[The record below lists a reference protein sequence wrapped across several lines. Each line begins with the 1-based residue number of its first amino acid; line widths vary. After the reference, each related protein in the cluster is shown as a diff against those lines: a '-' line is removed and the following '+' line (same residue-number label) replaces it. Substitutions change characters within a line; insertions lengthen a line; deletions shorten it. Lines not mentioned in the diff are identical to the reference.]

1 MSMPMPVPAVPTE
14 PPTANGVPEAPP
26 PHPIIGRAPPAMGVN
41 LRTLLEEMVTLGAS
55 DLHIVAGESPKLRI
69 DGEITSAR
77 TGGVLGPKETL
88 QLAYSV
94 LTENQKKR
102 FEQED
107 ELDFSFGIQSLA
119 RFRGNCFR
127 QRGCVSMV
135 IRQIPF
141 SIKTFQDLGL
151 PASIAKMAEKPRGLV
166 LVTGPTGSG
175 KSTTLAAM
183 IDKINRERKGHI
195 ITVEDPIEFIHK
207 HQGCLINQREV
218 GTDTK
223 SFANALKYALREDP
237 DVILIGEMRDLE
249 TIQAALTI
257 AETGHLAFAT
267 LHTNSAAEAINRI
280 IDVFPSHQQSQVRA
294 QLAFVL
300 EGIITQTL
308 VPRATGRGRAMAAEV
323 LVVTPAIRA
332 LIRDDKVHQIYSS
345 MQSGKKFGMQTLNDA
360 LYALYMNREVAAE
373 ECLRVSGDPVEFQR
387 MIGQLDPMDDSNGT
401 KQAGGK
407 PTATRGPMSGSPA
420 KR

>member
-1 MSMPMPVPAVPTE
+1 MTLPFIDTSTPSGPARPS
-14 PPTANGVPEAPP
+14 
-26 PHPIIGRAPPAMGVN
+26 GVN
-41 LRTLLEEMVTLGAS
+41 LRSLLEEMVSRNAS
-55 DLHIVAGESPKLRI
+55 DLHIVAGQRPKLRV
-69 DGEITSAR
+69 DGDITNASAE
-77 TGGVLGPKETL
+77 GELAPKDTL

-94 LTENQKKR
+94 LTEVQKKR
-102 FEQED
+102 FELED
-107 ELDFSFGIQSLA
+107 ELDFSFGIQGLA
-119 RFRGNCFR
+119 RFRGNVFK

-141 SIKTFQDLGL
+141 AIKTFDQLGL
-151 PASIAKMAEKPRGLV
+151 PGAIAKMAEKPRGLV

-207 HQGCLINQREV
+207 HQECIINQREI
-218 GTDTK
+218 GSDTK

-249 TIQAALTI
+249 TIAAALTI

-300 EGIITQTL
+300 EGIVTQTL
-308 VPRATGRGRAMAAEV
+308 LPKLQGRGRVMAAEI

-373 ECLRVSGDPVEFQR
+373 ECLRVSGDPTEFQR
-387 MIGQLDPMDDSNGT
+387 MIGQLDPADDGSG
-401 KQAGGK
+401 KSAAGK
-407 PTATRGPMSGSPA
+407 PAATRGPVSGTPV

>member
-1 MSMPMPVPAVPTE
+1 MTSLPFIDTSAPAG
-14 PPTANGVPEAPP
+14 PPKAQGL
-26 PHPIIGRAPPAMGVN
+26 N
-41 LRTLLEEMVTLGAS
+41 LRSLLEEMVSRNAS
-55 DLHIVAGESPKLRI
+55 DLHIVAGERPKLRI
-69 DGEITSAR
+69 DGDITNAAPE
-77 TGGVLGPKETL
+77 LELAPKDTL
-88 QLAYSV
+88 QIAYSV
-94 LTENQKKR
+94 LTEQQKKR
-102 FEQED
+102 FELED
-107 ELDFSFGIQSLA
+107 ELDFSFGIQNLA
-119 RFRGNCFR
+119 RFRGNVFK

-135 IRQIPF
+135 VRQIPF
-141 SIKTFQDLGL
+141 AIKTFDQLGL
-151 PASIAKMAEKPRGLV
+151 PGSIAKMAEKPRGLV

-175 KSTTLAAM
+175 KSTPLAAM

-207 HQGCLINQREV
+207 HQSCIINQREI
-218 GTDTK
+218 GSDTK

-237 DVILIGEMRDLE
+237 DIILVGEMRDLE
-249 TIQAALTI
+249 TIAATLTI

-300 EGIITQTL
+300 EGIVTQTL
-308 VPRATGRGRAMAAEV
+308 LPKAQGKGRVMAAEI

-345 MQSGKKFGMQTLNDA
+345 MQAGKKWGMQTLNDA
-360 LYALYMNREVAAE
+360 LYALYMNREVTAD
-373 ECLRVSGDPVEFQR
+373 ECLRVSGDPTEFQR
-387 MIGQLDPMDDSNGT
+387 MIGQLDPSDDSGKST
-401 KQAGGK
+401 AGK
-407 PTATRGPMSGSPA
+407 PAATRGPAPGSPV

>member
-1 MSMPMPVPAVPTE
+1 MTLPFIDTGSPS
-14 PPTANGVPEAPP
+14 APP
-26 PHPIIGRAPPAMGVN
+26 RPQGIN
-41 LRTLLEEMVTLGAS
+41 LRALLEEMVSRNAS
-55 DLHIVAGESPKLRI
+55 DLHIVAGERPKLRV
-69 DGEITSAR
+69 DGDITNAS
-77 TGGVLGPKETL
+77 LDMELSPKDTL
-88 QLAYSV
+88 TLAYSV
-94 LTENQKKR
+94 LTEQQKKR
-102 FEQED
+102 FELED
-107 ELDFSFGIQSLA
+107 ELDFSFGIQNLA
-119 RFRGNCFR
+119 RFRGNCFK

-135 IRQIPF
+135 VRQIPF
-141 SIKTFQDLGL
+141 AIKTFEQLGL
-151 PASIAKMAEKPRGLV
+151 PGSIAKMAEKPRGLV

-207 HQGCLINQREV
+207 HQGCIINQREI
-218 GTDTK
+218 GSDTK

-237 DVILIGEMRDLE
+237 DTILVGEMRDLE

-300 EGIITQTL
+300 EGIVTQTL
-308 VPRATGRGRAMAAEV
+308 LPKATGKGRVMAAEI

-345 MQSGKKFGMQTLNDA
+345 MQAGKKWGMQTLNDA
-360 LYALYMNREVAAE
+360 LYQLYMNREVTAD
-373 ECLRVSGDPVEFQR
+373 ECLRVSGDPTEFQR
-387 MIGQLDPMDDSNGT
+387 MIGQLDPSEDNNGS
-401 KQAGGK
+401 KPAPGK
-407 PTATRGPMSGSPA
+407 PGAPARGPAPGTA
-420 KR
+420 NRR